1 MGIDISIEGQIIAI
15 ADVFDALTTR
25 RPYKEAYPID
35 QSLAMLSEQAGTHFN
50 PELVEIFTKK
60 REEIVKI
67 YQKHYVTL

>member
-1 MGIDISIEGQIIAI
+1 
-15 ADVFDALTTR
+15 
-25 RPYKEAYPID
+25 
-35 QSLAMLSEQAGTHFN
+35 MLSEQAGTHFN